1 MNTLSNKEKN
11 EYTENS
17 LMLFQKKV
25 AHVNS
30 EINQL
35 VFGQE
40 AVIQQIIISLL
51 CGGHALII
59 GLPGL
64 AKTRIVNF
72 LGIILGLE
80 TKRIQ
85 FTPDLMPGDI
95 LGTEILDEG
104 NKTTN

>member
-11 EYTENS
+11 EYTEKS

-25 AHVNS
+25 ADVNS

-51 CGGHALII
+51 RQ
-59 GLPGL
+59 P
-64 AKTRIVNF
+64 
-72 LGIILGLE
+72 
-80 TKRIQ
+80 
-85 FTPDLMPGDI
+85 
-95 LGTEILDEG
+95 
-104 NKTTN
+104 